1 MPVGKNTWP
10 VCGTCKHWSGSKPTG
25 RGECVYYQ
33 EFRDGLVRA
42 DACVDWVSRTPVVAP
57 NKGGRPTREALQIRR
72 DAVARMVSDGASAS
86 DIMAEL
92 VLSQTQLAGDLLFLG
107 LTAEVAV
114 RAPAVALSVAQRR
127 EFSIAF
133 KARRWTTGQI
143 AARLRVSKD
152 TVRNDIQRAAQ

>member
-1 MPVGKNTWP
+1 MKNAVKH
-10 VCGTCKHWSGSKPTG
+10 VCSSCVNWSGKGVSGPG
-25 RGECVYYQ
+25 FCRAYD

-72 DAVARMVSDGASAS
+72 DAVALMVSDGASAS

-92 VLSQTQLAGDLLFLG
+92 GLSQTQLAGDLLFLG
-107 LTAEVAV
+107 LTAEVAE